1 MDTYIW
7 QNSNW
12 PHFTWN
18 ADLVRTS
25 SGLAER
31 KQAELEG
38 AMAALGFSVHQES
51 NVSAIAKEI
60 EKSAQI
66 EGEHIEAEDI
76 RSSVAR
82 HLGAENILTRDAIN
96 RLDSSQIPERTNYI
110 VEIVLDAIKNCNEP
124 LTKERL
130 CSWQTRLFPNGMSGG
145 YKINIGRYRLDEYG
159 PMRVISG
166 SMGKE
171 TVHYTAPPASALEK
185 EMSRFFVWFNQSA
198 SSSGGYSVKSAVA
211 HLYFVSIH
219 PFDDGNGR
227 LARMISDMILSGRG
241 GDRLFSMSSVLQ
253 KNRTDYYVELEKA
266 QHGNLDIT
274 SWITWYLAC
283 MAEAAGDAIAQIQK
297 TGTRLAFWKT
307 VNEKLTLND
316 RQRTMLN
323 KLLTDW
329 EGKLT
334 TTKWAQVCH
343 CSQDTASRDINQLIK
358 AGIIEKK
365 TAGGRSTSYIIAETR
380 SA

>member
-18 ADLVRTS
+18 SDQVRAS
-25 SGLAER
+25 SMLAER
-31 KQAELEG
+31 KQSELEG
-38 AMAALGFSVHQES
+38 AMAALGFSIHQES
-51 NVSAIAKEI
+51 TVSAITKEI

-66 EGEHIEAEDI
+66 EGELIDAEDI

-82 HLGAENILTRDAIN
+82 HLGAENILTRDAIH
-96 RLDSSQIPERTNYI
+96 RLDLNQISDRTNYI
-110 VEIVLDAIKNCNEP
+110 VEIVLDAIKKCNEP

-130 CSWQTRLFPNGMSGG
+130 CSWQARLFPDGMSGG
-145 YKINIGRYRLDEYG
+145 YKINTGRYRLDEYG

-171 TVHYTAPPASALEK
+171 TVHYTAPPASALEE
-185 EMSRFFVWFNQSA
+185 EMNRFFAWFNQSTPA
-198 SSSGGYSVKSAVA
+198 DGGYSVKSAVA
-211 HLYFVSIH
+211 HVYFVSIH

-227 LARMISDMILSGRG
+227 LARMISDMILSRRG

-253 KNRTDYYVELEKA
+253 KNRTDYYAELEKA
-266 QHGNLDIT
+266 QHGTLDIT
-274 SWITWYLAC
+274 DWITWYLAC
-283 MAEAAGDAIAQIQK
+283 MAEAAGDAMEQIQK
-297 TGTRLAFWKT
+297 TGTRLSFWKT
-307 VNEKLTLND
+307 VNEKLALND
-316 RQRTMLN
+316 RQRTMLDR
-323 KLLTDW
+323 LLTDW

-334 TTKWAQVCH
+334 TAKWAQVCR

-358 AGIIEKK
+358 AGILEKDG
-365 TAGGRSTSYIIAETR
+365 AGGRSTGYEIAGKYGL
-380 SA
+380 